1 MTLEEYKE
9 TIRELKKDINK
20 NLLFKNIF
28 VYSIMSEIVEEKQ
41 IELTNFLQECMKY
54 SDHVHMLQVNDLRDQ
69 KYINYV

>member
-28 VYSIMSEIVEEKQ
+28 FYSKDVALEKLK
-41 IELTNFLQECMKY
+41 EKLQQKKWGGLRLRF
-54 SDHVHMLQVNDLRDQ
+54 HMQPLDCSL
-69 KYINYV
+69 